1 METAPFTEPTTEYWQ
16 EILPT
21 SEATS
26 APWQYGYPARL
37 PDSRILKLPIRAL
50 NANEAVASL
59 IINQAAI
66 DVTAKLG
73 AFLADVVRPFN
84 PDVIVGL
91 PTLGLS
97 LAPIIAQS
105 LGHKRY
111 VPLGYSCKFWYTD
124 WLSTDVS
131 SITSPSGEKKLY
143 LDPNQVSLIKG
154 KRVMIIDDAV
164 SSGKTLDAS
173 WDFLE
178 VVGCEIVGCGVVM
191 KQGSRWQGALG
202 EERAKK
208 VCWVFECPLLRRV
221 EAGWDIRE

>member
-1 METAPFTEPTTEYWQ
+1 MANAPFTEPTTDYWQ
-16 EILPT
+16 EILPA
-21 SEATS
+21 SEDTS

-66 DVTAKLG
+66 DVTAQLG
-73 AFLADVVRPFN
+73 AFLADAVRRFN
-84 PDVIVGL
+84 PEVIIGL

-97 LAPIIAQS
+97 LAPIIAQG

-111 VPLGYSCKFWYTD
+111 VPLGYSRKFWYTD
-124 WLSTDVS
+124 SLSTDVS
-131 SITSPSGEKKLY
+131 SITSPSGEKKLH
-143 LDPNQVSLIKG
+143 LDPNQVSLVKG
-154 KRVMIIDDAV
+154 KRAMIIDDAV
-164 SSGKTLDAS
+164 SSGKTLNAS

-178 VVGCEIVGCGVVM
+178 EVGGEIVGCGVVM
-191 KQGSRWQGALG
+191 KQGSRWQVVLG
-202 EERAKK
+202 EERAGR

-221 EAGWDIRE
+221 EGGWDVRE